1 MKQGALLA
9 RLDDADYKQK
19 VRIDEAGV
27 RVRESNLALTLAGTR
42 EQEVKAS
49 QQSVLDAQA
58 DLEQKKLDND
68 RAQHLFAKDEVSAQD
83 RDLAATALKRAEAT
97 FKAAQ
102 QRYNE
107 AVEGSRKEDIAIARA
122 NLNEA
127 NANLGLSRVNLDYTT
142 LRAPSAGVITVR
154 QAEIGEV
161 VSPGS
166 PVVTLADL
174 DHIWLRAYIAETDLG
189 RIHWGQEATV
199 TTDTYP
205 GKQYHGRI
213 SFISSSAEFTP
224 KSVQT
229 YKERVTLVYRIKI
242 DIDNPNHELKPGM
255 PADAHIDLAAAGPDV
270 HNDCSGA
277 GKAMMDQLTHA
288 IVAEGLTKSFPG
300 VRAVDALSFDVGA
313 GEIFGLVGPDGA
325 GKTTTLR
332 MLAGIMPPDAGRATV
347 GGFDVVRDPEGAKH
361 ALSYMPQRFGL
372 YEDLTVDENIRF
384 YADLFGVE
392 KRNAKTAPCNCF
404 RQQV

>member
-1 MKQGALLA
+1 MKRVLPVLILLAAVIAAGVYFYPRLIKKPVPANQLTLSGNIEAHESLVGFKVQGRIINLPVEEGQQVKQGDLLA
-9 RLDDADYKQK
+9 RLDDADYSQK

-27 RVRESNLALTLAGTR
+27 RVRESDLALTLAGTR

-49 QQSVLDAQA
+49 RQSMLDAQA
-58 DLEQKKLDND
+58 DLDEKKIDND
-68 RAQHLFAKDEVSAQD
+68 RTQQLFAKDEVSAQD

-97 FKAAQ
+97 FKASQ

-107 AVEGSRKEDIAIARA
+107 AVEGSRNEDIAIARA

-127 NANLGLSRVNLDYTT
+127 GANLGLSQVNLDYTT

-161 VSPGS
+161 AAPGS

-189 RIHWGQEATV
+189 SIHWGQEATI

-205 GKQYHGRI
+205 GKQYHGHI

-229 YKERVTLVYRIKI
+229 NTERVTLVYRIKI

-255 PADAHIDLAAAGPDV
+255 PADAHLILAYA
-270 HNDCSGA
+270 
-277 GKAMMDQLTHA
+277 
-288 IVAEGLTKSFPG
+288 
-300 VRAVDALSFDVGA
+300 R
-313 GEIFGLVGPDGA
+313 
-325 GKTTTLR
+325 
-332 MLAGIMPPDAGRATV
+332 PDAQNTV
-347 GGFDVVRDPEGAKH
+347 PVPAK
-361 ALSYMPQRFGL
+361 Q
-372 YEDLTVDENIRF
+372 
-384 YADLFGVE
+384 
-392 KRNAKTAPCNCF
+392 
-404 RQQV
+404 